1 MTEINEAIA
10 DLESYGKTL
19 ADTANRASG
28 ISRTEIV
35 ELNRRIEVVRAALGV
50 DAAASEDEADKPLS
64 RMNKA
69 ELEELA
75 AERGIE
81 IPDGATVPEI
91 RDLLRDEE

>member
-35 ELNRRIEVVRAALGV
+35 ELNRRIDVVRAALGLG
-50 DAAASEDEADKPLS
+50 DAASEDEADKPLS

-75 AERGIE
+75 AERGIP